1 MCVYVCNFCAEQNE
15 KSSSNGEL
23 SKDREKELETE
34 RTSDK
39 ENKSETNQHSLDKK
53 SKTNY

>member
-1 MCVYVCNFCAEQNE
+1 VCVYVCNFCAEQNE